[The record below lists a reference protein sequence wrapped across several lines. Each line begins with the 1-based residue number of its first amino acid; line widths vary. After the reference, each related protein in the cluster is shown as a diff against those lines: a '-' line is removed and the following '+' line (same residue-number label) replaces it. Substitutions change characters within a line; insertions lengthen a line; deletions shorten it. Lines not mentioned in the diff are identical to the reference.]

1 MGYLHI
7 DNLYKNQTILLFK
20 ECYALEKIHGTSAHV
35 YFKKKVHPNDVG
47 PFVAVPSEFE
57 LKFFAGGESYENF
70 VRLFDQNALLEK
82 AKDILQDI
90 ILFGEAYGGKQQG
103 MSDTYGKQLKF
114 VVFDVKIGESWLS
127 VPKAEELTRHMGL
140 EFVHYDLAST
150 DIETLDRYRD
160 MPSEQAKRNGMGYD
174 KLREGI
180 VLRPLE
186 EFRTNNGERVIAK
199 HKGEKFQ
206 ERASQPKVGPGRLE
220 VLTEA
225 NKIAEEWVTE
235 MRLTHV
241 LDKFPNYD
249 IAQTPDVLKAMF
261 EDIDR
266 EAAGE
271 IVVTPDV
278 RKLIG
283 KKTANMFKARIK
295 GALYAK
301 GEEGTK

>member
-20 ECYALEKIHGTSAHV
+20 ECYALEKIHGTSAHIG
-35 YFKKKVHPNDVG
+35 FKK
-47 PFVAVPSEFE
+47 EFKAGSCI
-57 LKFFAGGESYENF
+57 LPAIDIIHVNYFSGGEKHENF
-70 VRLFDQNALLEK
+70 LKLFDEQVLIEK
-82 AKDILQDI
+82 FRETGAETL

-103 MSDTYGKQLKF
+103 MSETYGKQLKF

-127 VPKAEELTRHMGL
+127 VPKAEEITRHLGL
-140 EFVHYDLAST
+140 EFVHYSLIST
-150 DIETLDRYRD
+150 DIETIDKYRD
-160 MPSEQAKRNGMGYD
+160 MPSEQAKRNGIVED
-174 KLREGI
+174 KLREGV

-206 ERASQPKVGPGRLE
+206 ERASQPKVSPDKLV

-225 NKIAEEWVTE
+225 NKIADEWVTE

-249 IAQTPDVLKAMF
+249 IKQTPDVIKAMF
-261 EDIDR
+261 EDIER

-271 IVVTPDV
+271 IEVTPDV
-278 RKLIG
+278 RKIIG
-283 KKTANMFKARIK
+283 KRTANMFKARIK